1 MRSTVLSFL
10 LLSLWGGAAALAAWA
25 VCRLLRRAHAPS
37 RFLCWLWLAV
47 GLRFV
52 LPFGIPLA
60 LPRPQNT
67 QLAEAADTVQ
77 ALTQP
82 ELTAPDLPAMVPASP
97 AAPAPWYTI
106 LTVWHLLAA
115 VWAVGV
121 ALLAVRAVWGYLR
134 LSRQVA
140 LACKTP
146 DGCFSGPCVP
156 APFTLGLLRPRVYLP
171 AGLAGPAR
179 DAVILHERTHIRRGD
194 PLTKPLFYAVA
205 CLHWFNPLA
214 WLAFRE
220 FERDMEAACDEAAVR
235 GQPSTARSAYCE
247 SILRFAMQGRGV
259 PGSLAFGQGSAKTRI
274 VHLLHYRRLGAGA
287 MVVCAVVIAASM
299 TACMV
304 RPTLENTPAATPET
318 SETAETAEPETT
330 PTPAP
335 TEAPTA
341 VVNTAQLPLLEDP
354 DNSPLFIDPV
364 PDYKYISRFM
374 GNGHRGDDL
383 CADPGTDVLAA
394 ADGVVVEAAEHYS
407 WGNFVVID
415 HGTNGEGYS
424 WRTLYAHL
432 QSFTV
437 QTGQSVVQ
445 GQLIGYVGSTGR
457 TTGNQ
462 CHFEVYVDS
471 TLTSPRW
478 FTAYHGEGDHAE
490 PTDEERQ
497 ELIDRCVAAKA
508 DNAFSALDTALGGQ
522 GAQAI
527 VFSLPI
533 VLSDDVKMTST
544 FAQNHTGVDL
554 AASTAAPDGTAVL
567 AAADGTVTEYDYNEE
582 DGYYLVLYH
591 GMDDGSSWQ
600 TRYSHLGSVKVQ
612 VGQQVVQGQEIAA
625 CGSTGASTG
634 PHLHWEVLKNSE
646 PVDPQTVCEL
656 LLTM

>member
-1 MRSTVLSFL
+1 MQTNVVSFL
-10 LLSLWGGAAALAAWA
+10 LLSLWGGAAALAAWV

-77 ALTQP
+77 ALAQP
-82 ELTAPDLPAMVPASP
+82 ELTAPALPAMTAASP
-97 AAPAPWYTI
+97 AAPAPWHAG

-121 ALLAVRAVWGYLR
+121 AVLAVRAVWGYLR
-134 LSRQVA
+134 LSRRVA

-146 DGCFSGPCVP
+146 DGCYSGPCVP

-171 AGLAGPAR
+171 AGLNGPAR

-194 PLTKPLFYAVA
+194 PLTKPLFYAVV

-235 GQPSTARSAYCE
+235 GQPSAARTAYCE

-304 RPTLENTPAATPET
+304 QPTLQDTPTTGETAATPET
-318 SETAETAEPETT
+318 AQPEE
-330 PTPAP
+330 TPAP
-335 TEAPTA
+335 TAAPE
-341 VVNTAQLPLLEDP
+341 VVSAAASQLPLLEDAA
-354 DNSPLFIDPV
+354 NSPLFIDPV
-364 PDYKYISRFM
+364 PDYTYISRFK
-374 GNGHRGDDL
+374 NDSHRGDDL
-383 CADPGTDVLAA
+383 HAAEGTDVLAA
-394 ADGVVVEAAEHYS
+394 ADGVVITADKHYS
-407 WGNFVVID
+407 YGNFVVID
-415 HGTNGEGYS
+415 HGTNAEGHS

-432 QSFTV
+432 QSYTV
-437 QTGQSVVQ
+437 EAGQSVIQGQVIGYAGSTGQS
-445 GQLIGYVGSTGR
+445 
-457 TTGNQ
+457 TGNH
-462 CHFEVYVDS
+462 CHFEVSVDN

-497 ELIDRCVAAKA
+497 KLLDSCAAAKQY
-508 DNAFSALDTALGGQ
+508 DTVHTLEEVLTFTLQNPMPDYEQVSA
-522 GAQAI
+522 
-527 VFSLPI
+527 
-533 VLSDDVKMTST
+533 T
-544 FAQNHTGVDL
+544 FADTHTGMDL
-554 AASTAAPDGTAVL
+554 AAPEGTAVL
-567 AAADGTVTEYDYNEE
+567 APADGMVTECSYNGN
-582 DGYYLVLYH
+582 DGYYLVLLH
-591 GMDDGSSWQ
+591 GEVDGVTWK
-600 TRYSHLGSVKVQ
+600 TRYTHLSTVNVQ
-612 VGQQVVQGQEIAA
+612 VGQGVAQGYPIAN

-634 PHLHWEVLKNSE
+634 PHLHWEVLKDGE
-646 PVDPQTVCEL
+646 PVDPQGVCEGL
-656 LLTM
+656 F

>member
-1 MRSTVLSFL
+1 MQTNVVSFL
-10 LLSLWGGAAALAAWA
+10 LLSLWGGAAALAAWV

-77 ALTQP
+77 ALAQP
-82 ELTAPDLPAMVPASP
+82 ELTAPALPAMTAASP
-97 AAPAPWYTI
+97 AAPAPWHAG

-121 ALLAVRAVWGYLR
+121 AVLAVRAVWGYLR
-134 LSRQVA
+134 LSRRVA

-146 DGCFSGPCVP
+146 DGCYSGPCVP

-171 AGLAGPAR
+171 AGLNGPAR

-194 PLTKPLFYAVA
+194 PLTKPLFYAVV

-235 GQPSTARSAYCE
+235 GQPSAARTAYCE

-304 RPTLENTPAATPET
+304 QPTLQDTPATGETAATPET
-318 SETAETAEPETT
+318 AQPEE
-330 PTPAP
+330 TPAP
-335 TEAPTA
+335 TAAPE
-341 VVNTAQLPLLEDP
+341 VVSAAASQLPLLEDP
-354 DNSPLFIDPV
+354 ANSPLFIDPV
-364 PDYKYISRFM
+364 PDYTYISRFKSDS
-374 GNGHRGDDL
+374 HRGDDL
-383 CADPGTDVLAA
+383 HAAEGTDVLAA
-394 ADGVVVEAAEHYS
+394 ADGVVTQAGEHFSY
-407 WGNFVVID
+407 GNFVVID
-415 HGTNGEGYS
+415 HGTNAEGHS

-432 QSFTV
+432 QSAIV
-437 QTGQSVVQ
+437 QTGQTVTQ
-445 GQLIGYVGSTGR
+445 GQLIGYVGHTGQSTG
-457 TTGNQ
+457 NH
-462 CHFEVYVDS
+462 CHFEVSVDGV
-471 TLTSPRW
+471 LTSPRW
-478 FTAYHGEGDHAE
+478 FTAYHGEGDSAE
-490 PTDEERQ
+490 PTDGERQ
-497 ELIDRCVAAKA
+497 ELIDSCAAAKQGDTVHTLEEA
-508 DNAFSALDTALGGQ
+508 LTFTLQNPMPDYEQVSA
-522 GAQAI
+522 
-527 VFSLPI
+527 
-533 VLSDDVKMTST
+533 T
-544 FAQNHTGVDL
+544 FADTHTGVDL
-554 AASTAAPDGTAVL
+554 AAPEGTAVL
-567 AAADGTVTEYDYNEE
+567 APADGMVTECSYNGD
-582 DGYYLVLYH
+582 DGYYLVLLH
-591 GMDDGSSWQ
+591 GEVDGVTWK
-600 TRYSHLGSVKVQ
+600 TRYTHLSTVNVQ
-612 VGQQVVQGQEIAA
+612 VGQGVAQGYPIAN

-634 PHLHWEVLKNSE
+634 PHLHWEVLKDGE
-646 PVDPQTVCEL
+646 PVDPQGVCEGL
-656 LLTM
+656 F

>member
-1 MRSTVLSFL
+1 MRSTVFAFL
-10 LLSLWGGAAALAAWA
+10 LLSARGGAAALAAWA
-25 VCRLLRRAHAPS
+25 VCKLLRRAHAPS
-37 RFLCWLWLAV
+37 RLLCWLWPAV
-47 GLRFV
+47 GLQFV
-52 LPFGIPLA
+52 LPWGIPLS

-67 QLAEAADTVQ
+67 QLAAAADTVQ
-77 ALTQP
+77 
-82 ELTAPDLPAMVPASP
+82 ELGELPLVAPPPAVSAP
-97 AAPAPWYTI
+97 AAALPWYAR
-106 LTVWHLLAA
+106 LTPWHALAA

-121 ALLAVRAVWGYLR
+121 AVLAVRGIVGYIKLKR
-134 LSRQVA
+134 HVA
-140 LACKTP
+140 LACKTS
-146 DGCFSGPCVP
+146 DGCYGGACVT
-156 APFTLGLLRPRVYLP
+156 APFTLGILRPRVYLP
-171 AGLAGPAR
+171 DDLQGTAR
-179 DAVILHERTHIRRGD
+179 RAVLLHEQTHIRRRD

-214 WLAFRE
+214 WLAFCT

-235 GQPSTARSAYCE
+235 DQSPTARSAYCE

-299 TACMV
+299 TACMM
-304 RPTLENTPAATPET
+304 RPTLENAPAATPET
-318 SETAETAEPETT
+318 AEAAEPEAT

-335 TEAPTA
+335 TQAPTA
-341 VVNTAQLPLLEDP
+341 VVNTAQVPLLEDP

-383 CADPGTDVLAA
+383 CAAPGTDVLAA
-394 ADGVVVEAAEHYS
+394 ADGVVVQAAEHYS

-415 HGTNGEGYS
+415 HGTNAEGHS

-432 QSFTV
+432 QSYTV
-437 QTGQSVVQ
+437 EAGQSVTQ
-445 GQLIGYVGSTGR
+445 GQVIGYVGSTGR

-462 CHFEVYVDS
+462 CHFEVYVDN

-478 FTAYHGEGDHAE
+478 FTAYHGEGDSAE

-497 ELIDRCVAAKA
+497 ELIDQCVDAKLNDA
-508 DNAFSALDTALGGQ
+508 MYTMDEALGGQ

-527 VFSLPI
+527 VFSLPL
-533 VLSDDVKMTST
+533 VLSEDVRMSST

-554 AASTAAPDGTAVL
+554 AAPEGTAVL
-567 AAADGTVTEYDYNEE
+567 AAADGAVTEYDYNED

-600 TRYSHLGSVKVQ
+600 TRYSHLASVKVQ

-656 LLTM
+656 LSTL

>member
-10 LLSLWGGAAALAAWA
+10 LLSLWGGAAALAAWV

-82 ELTAPDLPAMVPASP
+82 ELIAPDLPAMVPAAP
-97 AAPAPWYTI
+97 AAPAPWYTT

-235 GQPSTARSAYCE
+235 GQSSAARSAYCE

-299 TACMV
+299 TACMMQ
-304 RPTLENTPAATPET
+304 PTLQDTPATGETAATPET
-318 SETAETAEPETT
+318 APPEE
-330 PTPAP
+330 TPAP
-335 TEAPTA
+335 TAAPEVVTA
-341 VVNTAQLPLLEDP
+341 ASSQLPLLEDP
-354 DNSPLFIDPV
+354 ANSPLFIDPV
-364 PDYKYISRFM
+364 PDYKYISRFK
-374 GNGHRGDDL
+374 NNSHRGDDL
-383 CADPGTDVLAA
+383 HAAAGTDVLAA
-394 ADGVVVEAAEHYS
+394 ADGVVITADKHYS
-407 WGNFVVID
+407 YGNFVVID
-415 HGTNGEGYS
+415 HGTNSEGYS

-432 QSFTV
+432 QSYTV
-437 QTGQSVVQ
+437 EAGQSVTQGQVIGYAGSTGQS
-445 GQLIGYVGSTGR
+445 
-457 TTGNQ
+457 TGNH
-462 CHFEVYVDS
+462 CHFEVFVDN

-497 ELIDRCVAAKA
+497 ELIDQCVDAKLNDA
-508 DNAFSALDTALGGQ
+508 MYTMDEALDGQ
-522 GAQAI
+522 GAQAV
-527 VFSLPI
+527 VFSLPL
-533 VLSDDVKMTST
+533 VLSDDLRMSST

-554 AASTAAPDGTAVL
+554 AAPEGTTVL
-567 AAADGTVTEYDYNEE
+567 AAADGTVTEYDYNED

-591 GMDDGSSWQ
+591 GMDDGASWQ

-656 LLTM
+656 LSTL